1 MIRIGI
7 DGNEAN
13 VEKRV
18 GVSVY
23 VLNILKYFNKKA
35 CSQCSFEVYLKNPP
49 LKDLPKE
56 NKYFRYQYIQGRF
69 LWSQIFLPLYLYS
82 QKNIDVYFSPAHYL
96 PRFCPVP
103 QVVTIHD
110 LAYLYYPEDF
120 TKKDLWQLINWTKFA
135 INKAKNIIA
144 VSKTTKKDVVK
155 NYDIDENNITVV
167 YNGYEKLSQKLEV
180 KSPSFA
186 IASEGKQNYNSKVK
200 SKEPFILF
208 VGTIQP
214 RKNIE
219 TLIDA
224 FDKFVQTNNDFK
236 LVIAGKK
243 GWLYENIF
251 KKVKVMNL
259 ENKVIF
265 TDHVSDPELIW
276 LYKNAFCLVLPS
288 LYEGFGIP
296 ILEAMSYSCPTIIS
310 MTSSLPEIGGDASLY
325 FNPKNPDDLL
335 EKLKSLKENKEL
347 RKELIAKGRQRI
359 KDFSWEKCGKET
371 LDVLRSV
378 LIRRT
383 DPSQRLDLI

>member
-1 MIRIGI
+1 MIKIGV

-23 VLNILKYFNKKA
+23 ALNLLKYFSRVVN
-35 CSQCSFEVYLKNPP
+35 QETQFNVYLKSFP
-49 LKDLPKE
+49 LNDLPEE
-56 NKYFRYQYIQGRF
+56 NEFFKYKIIPGKF
-69 LWSQIFLPLYLYS
+69 LWSQIALPLFLY
-82 QKNIDVYFSPAHYL
+82 QHKNIDVYFSPAHYL

-110 LAYLYYPEDF
+110 VAYLYYPEDF
-120 TKKDLWQLINWTKFA
+120 TKKDLWQLKNWTNFS
-135 INKAKNIIA
+135 INQAKRIIA
-144 VSKTTKKDVVK
+144 VSKTTKKDILK
-155 NYDIDENNITVV
+155 NYPIDEEKVSVV
-167 YNGYEKLSQKLEV
+167 YNGYEKKDQISKI
-180 KSPSFA
+180 KD
-186 IASEGKQNYNSKVK
+186 QNYSLKIKN
-200 SKEPFILF
+200 KEPFILF

-214 RKNIE
+214 RKNLE

-251 KKVKVMNL
+251 EKVKTMKL
-259 ENKVIF
+259 EDKIVF
-265 TDHVSDPELIW
+265 TDHVSDQELIW
-276 LYKNAFCLVLPS
+276 FYKNAFCLVLPS

-296 ILEAMSYSCPTIIS
+296 VLEAMNFDCPIIAS
-310 MTSSLPEIGGDASLY
+310 FSSSLPEIGADACLY
-325 FNPKNPDDLL
+325 FDPKNPDDLL

-347 RKELIAKGRQRI
+347 RKELISKGRQRI

-371 LDVLRSV
+371 LYVIKSV
-378 LIRRT
+378 C
-383 DPSQRLDLI
+383 QV

>member
-23 VLNILKYFNKKA
+23 ALNLLKYFSRVAN
-35 CSQCSFEVYLKNPP
+35 QETQFNVYLKNS
-49 LKDLPKE
+49 LLNDLPEE
-56 NKYFRYQYIQGRF
+56 NKYFKYCLINGKF
-69 LWSQIFLPLYLYS
+69 LWSQIYLPLYLYNK
-82 QKNIDVYFSPAHYL
+82 KNIDVYFSPAHYL

-120 TKKDLWQLINWTKFA
+120 TRKDFYQLKNWTNSS
-135 INKAKNIIA
+135 INQAKRIIA
-144 VSKTTKKDVVK
+144 VSKTTKKDILK
-155 NYDIDENNITVV
+155 NYQIGEEKVTVI
-167 YNGYEKLSQKLEV
+167 YNGYEKISQKLKV
-180 KSPSFA
+180 KSQ
-186 IASEGKQNYNSKVK
+186 KYNSKVK
-200 SKEPFILF
+200 STEPFILF

-214 RKNIE
+214 RKNIG

-224 FDKFVQTNNDFK
+224 FSKFLQTNKDFK
-236 LVIAGKK
+236 LIIVGKK

-251 KKVKVMNL
+251 EKVKIMEL
-259 ENKVIF
+259 EKKVIF

-288 LYEGFGIP
+288 HYEGFGIP

-310 MTSSLPEIGGDASLY
+310 MTSSLPEIGGDVSLY

-347 RKELIAKGRQRI
+347 RKELITKGRQRI
-359 KDFSWEKCGKET
+359 KDFSWEKCAEET
-371 LDVLRSV
+371 LGVLRSV
-378 LIRRT
+378 LLR
-383 DPSQRLDLI
+383 SDLI